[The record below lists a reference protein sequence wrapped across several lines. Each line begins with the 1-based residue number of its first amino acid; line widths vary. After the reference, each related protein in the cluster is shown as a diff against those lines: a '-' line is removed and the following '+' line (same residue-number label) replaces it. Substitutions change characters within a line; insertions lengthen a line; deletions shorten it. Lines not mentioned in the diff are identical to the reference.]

1 MFGTVARIRLN
12 DGMEQTLIE
21 RLAGRSGQ
29 IPGYVAGYL
38 YRLENEVS
46 TYLLTVVFASKD
58 EYLANAESPE
68 QREHFRSL
76 RETMA
81 AEPEWQDGEIV
92 YAHG

>member
-1 MFGTVARIRLN
+1 MYGTVARICLN

-21 RLAGRSGQ
+21 RLAGRTGQ

-38 YRLENEVS
+38 YRLDDEAS

-58 EYLANAESPE
+58 AYVANAQSPE
-68 QREHFRSL
+68 QDEHFRSL

-81 AEPEWQDGEIV
+81 ADPEWHDGEIV